1 MSDGNKE
8 EDISMRHYGRA
19 LPAVLALTLVA
30 GALAPV
36 SAQGIGGRIRQR
48 AQQKVEDRAVQRAGE
63 GVDKALDKAEGAIAC
78 AVTDSKCIQNAEK
91 SGKQVMLTDE
101 NGNVVGHSAAEAAA
115 PGSKAW
121 ANYDFVPGE
130 RVLFAEDF
138 SADRV
143 GNFPRRLE
151 FIGGNMEIV
160 EANGMR
166 YLRASSA
173 SRLAVKLPETLPE
186 RFTVEFDITV
196 PANWES
202 LLFFS
207 GEGVRNLN
215 AAPTGACCY
224 VPAAA
229 IFISPADVGLR
240 RDEGSKVAYREIGD
254 LLGSGAREGKL
265 MRIRM
270 HVDGKYAKLYLNE
283 TRVANVPNLEI
294 PRTDKLYFDLNA
306 QDDVPMLLGNL
317 SINAGG
323 LEIYEALAAEGR
335 VVTRGILFDTGSDR
349 LRPESTP
356 TLKEIGEMLKAY
368 PDLRLLIEGHT
379 DSVGNAASN
388 QTLSEKRAAAVK
400 AFLEKEYKIKGDRL
414 ESKGFGDT
422 TPNASNDTP
431 EGRQSNRRVELVKL

>member
-1 MSDGNKE
+1 
-8 EDISMRHYGRA
+8 MRMLSRT
-19 LPAVLALTLVA
+19 LSLALTMVLLA
-30 GALAPV
+30 GMASPV
-36 SAQGIGGRIRQR
+36 DAQGIGGRHRQR
-48 AQQKVEDRAVQRAGE
+48 AKDKITQRAE
-63 GVDKALDKAEGAIAC
+63 NRADQAMEKALDKTEGAIVC
-78 AVTDSKCIQNAEK
+78 AVTDTKCAEEAEK
-91 SGKQVMLTDE
+91 SGQQVVLTDE

-130 RVLFAEDF
+130 RVLFTEDF

-166 YLRASSA
+166 FLRASSE
-173 SRLAVKLPETLPE
+173 SRIAIQLPETLPE
-186 RFTVEFDITV
+186 RFTMEFDITV

-202 LLFFS
+202 LVFFS
-207 GEGVRNLN
+207 GEGVQNLD

-224 VPAAA
+224 VPTAA
-229 IFISPADVGLR
+229 IYIDPAHVGLR
-240 RDEGSKVAYREIGD
+240 RNGESKPAYREIGD
-254 LLGSGAREGKL
+254 LLGSGDRTGKL

-270 HVDGKYAKLYLNE
+270 HVDGKYVKLDLNE
-283 TRVANVPNLEI
+283 TRFANVPNLDI
-294 PRTDKLYFDLNA
+294 PRTDKIYFDLNA
-306 QDDVPMLLGNL
+306 QAEVPMLLGNL
-317 SINAGG
+317 SVNAGG
-323 LEIYEALAAEGR
+323 SEIYEALANEGR

-356 TLKEIGEMLKAY
+356 TLKEIGEMMKAH

-379 DSVGNAASN
+379 DNVGNAASN

-400 AFLEKEYKIKGDRL
+400 AFLEKEYGIAGDRL
-414 ESKGFGDT
+414 EAQGFGDT
-422 TPNASNDTP
+422 RPVASNDTP

>member
-1 MSDGNKE
+1 
-8 EDISMRHYGRA
+8 MRHHSRA
-19 LPAVLALTLVA
+19 LVLGLALTLFGGTV
-30 GALAPV
+30 APV
-36 SAQGIGGRIRQR
+36 SAQGIGSRIRQR

-63 GVDKALDKAEGAIAC
+63 GVDKALDKAEGAIVC
-78 AVTDSKCIQNAEK
+78 SVTDKKCIEKAEK
-91 SGKQVMLTDE
+91 SGQQVRLTDAE
-101 NGNVVGHSAAEAAA
+101 GNVVGHSAAEAAA

-130 RVLFAEDF
+130 RVLFVEDF
-138 SADRV
+138 TADRV

-151 FIGGNMEIV
+151 FIGGNMEVV
-160 EANGMR
+160 EAGGVR
-166 YLRASSA
+166 YLRASSG
-173 SRLAVKLPETLPE
+173 SRIAVQLPEMLPE

-207 GEGVRNLN
+207 GEGVRGLN
-215 AAPTGACCY
+215 EAPTGACCY
-224 VPAAA
+224 VPTAA
-229 IFISPADVGLR
+229 IFIDPVEVGLR
-240 RDEGSKVAYREIGD
+240 RDGETKPSQREIGD
-254 LLGSGAREGKL
+254 LLGSGDRIGKL
-265 MRIRM
+265 MRIRL
-270 HVDGKYAKLYLNE
+270 HVDGRYAKLYLNE
-283 TRVANVPNLEI
+283 TRVANVPNLDI

-306 QDDVPMLLGNL
+306 QADAPMLLGNL

-323 LEIYEALAAEGR
+323 LEIYEALNADGR

-368 PDLRLLIEGHT
+368 PELRLLIEGHT
-379 DSVGNAASN
+379 DNVGNAASN

-414 ESKGFGDT
+414 EAQGFGDT
-422 TPNASNDTP
+422 KPVGKNDTP
-431 EGRQSNRRVELVKL
+431 EGRQTNRRVELVKL

>member
-1 MSDGNKE
+1 
-8 EDISMRHYGRA
+8 MRQHARA
-19 LPAVLALTLVA
+19 LPAALALILIA
-30 GALAPV
+30 GALAPA
-36 SAQGIGGRIRQR
+36 SAQGIGSRIKQR

-63 GVDKALDKAEGAIAC
+63 GVDKALDKAEGAIVC
-78 AVTDSKCIQNAEK
+78 SVTDKKCIEKAEK
-91 SGKQVMLTDE
+91 SGQQIQLTDAE
-101 NGNVVGHSAAEAAA
+101 GNVVGHSAAEAAK

-166 YLRASSA
+166 FLRASSG

-229 IFISPADVGLR
+229 IFIDPVTVGLR
-240 RDEGSKVAYREIGD
+240 RDEETKPAYRAIGD
-254 LLGSGAREGKL
+254 LLGSGGSTGKL
-265 MRIRM
+265 MRIRL
-270 HVDGKYAKLYLNE
+270 HVDGKYVKLYLNE
-283 TRVANVPNLEI
+283 TRVANVPSLEI

-306 QDDVPMLLGNL
+306 QEDVPMLLGNL

-323 LEIYEALAAEGR
+323 SEIYEALANEGR

-356 TLKEIGEMLKAY
+356 TLKEIGEMLKAH

-400 AFLEKEYKIKGDRL
+400 EFLEKDYKIKGDRL
-414 ESKGFGDT
+414 EAQGFGDT
-422 TPNASNDTP
+422 KPLAGNDTP

>member
-1 MSDGNKE
+1 
-8 EDISMRHYGRA
+8 MRHPGRA
-19 LPAVLALTLVA
+19 LAVALTLILVS
-30 GALAPV
+30 GFLAPV
-36 SAQGIGGRIRQR
+36 SAQGIGSRLRQR
-48 AQQKVEDRAVQRAGE
+48 AQQKIEDRAMNRAEQAMDG
-63 GVDKALDKAEGAIAC
+63 ALNRFESAVAC
-78 AVTDSKCIQNAEK
+78 AVTDQKCIAEAEK
-91 SGKQVMLTDE
+91 SGKQVVLTDDA
-101 NGNVVGHSAAEAAA
+101 GNVVGHSAAEAAK

-130 RVLFAEDF
+130 RVLFTEDF

-151 FIGGNMEIV
+151 FIGGNMEVV

-166 YLRASSA
+166 FLRASSE
-173 SRLAVKLPETLPE
+173 SRIAVQLPETLPE
-186 RFTVEFDITV
+186 RFTIEFDITV

-207 GEGVRNLN
+207 GEGVRNLD

-224 VPAAA
+224 VPTAA
-229 IFISPADVGLR
+229 IYIDPASVGLR
-240 RDEGSKVAYREIGD
+240 RNGESKPAYRDIDD
-254 LLGSGAREGKL
+254 LLGSGDRTGKL

-270 HVDGKYAKLYLNE
+270 HVDGKYVKLYLNE
-283 TRVANVPNLEI
+283 TRVANVPNLDI
-294 PRTDKLYFDLNA
+294 PRTDRLYFDLNA
-306 QDDVPMLLGNL
+306 QAEVPMLLGNL

-323 LEIYEALAAEGR
+323 SEIYEALATEGR

-356 TLKEIGEMLKAY
+356 TLKEIGEMLKAH
-368 PDLRLLIEGHT
+368 PDLRIRIEGHT

-400 AFLEKEYKIKGDRL
+400 AFLESEYGIKSDRL
-414 ESKGFGDT
+414 ESQGFGDT
-422 TPNASNDTP
+422 KPAASNDTP

>member
-1 MSDGNKE
+1 
-8 EDISMRHYGRA
+8 MRMLSRT
-19 LPAVLALTLVA
+19 LSLALTMVLLA
-30 GALAPV
+30 GMASPV
-36 SAQGIGGRIRQR
+36 DAQGIGGRHRQR
-48 AQQKVEDRAVQRAGE
+48 AKDKITQRAE
-63 GVDKALDKAEGAIAC
+63 NRADQAMEKALDKTEGAITC
-78 AVTDSKCIQNAEK
+78 AVTDTKCAEEAEK
-91 SGKQVMLTDE
+91 SGQQVVLTDE

-130 RVLFAEDF
+130 RVLFTEDF

-166 YLRASSA
+166 FLRASSE
-173 SRLAVKLPETLPE
+173 SRVAIQLPETLPE
-186 RFTVEFDITV
+186 RFTMEFDITV

-202 LLFFS
+202 LVFFS
-207 GEGVRNLN
+207 GEGVQNLD

-224 VPAAA
+224 VPTAA
-229 IFISPADVGLR
+229 IYIDPAHVGLR
-240 RDEGSKVAYREIGD
+240 RNGESKPAYREIGD
-254 LLGSGAREGKL
+254 LLGSGDRTGKL

-270 HVDGKYAKLYLNE
+270 HVDGKYVKLYLNE
-283 TRVANVPNLEI
+283 TRVANVPNLDI
-294 PRTDKLYFDLNA
+294 PRTDKIYFDLNA
-306 QDDVPMLLGNL
+306 QAEVPMLLGNL
-317 SINAGG
+317 SVNAGG
-323 LEIYEALAAEGR
+323 SEIYEALANEGR

-356 TLKEIGEMLKAY
+356 TLKEIGEMMKAH

-379 DSVGNAASN
+379 DNVGNAAFN

-400 AFLEKEYKIKGDRL
+400 AFLEKEYGIKGDRL
-414 ESKGFGDT
+414 EAQGFGDT
-422 TPNASNDTP
+422 KPVSSNDTP

>member
-1 MSDGNKE
+1 
-8 EDISMRHYGRA
+8 MRMLSRT
-19 LPAVLALTLVA
+19 LSLALTMVLLA
-30 GALAPV
+30 GMASPV
-36 SAQGIGGRIRQR
+36 DAQGIGGRLRQR
-48 AQQKVEDRAVQRAGE
+48 AKDKITQRAE
-63 GVDKALDKAEGAIAC
+63 NRADQAMEKALDKTEGAITC
-78 AVTDSKCIQNAEK
+78 AVTDTKCAEEAEK
-91 SGKQVMLTDE
+91 SGQQVVLTDE

-130 RVLFAEDF
+130 RVLFTEDF

-166 YLRASSA
+166 FLRASSE
-173 SRLAVKLPETLPE
+173 SRVAIQLPETLPE
-186 RFTVEFDITV
+186 RFTMEFDITV

-202 LLFFS
+202 LVFFS
-207 GEGVRNLN
+207 GEGVQNLD

-224 VPAAA
+224 VPTAA
-229 IFISPADVGLR
+229 IYIDPAHVGLR
-240 RDEGSKVAYREIGD
+240 RNGESKPAYREIGD
-254 LLGSGAREGKL
+254 LLGSGDRTGKL

-270 HVDGKYAKLYLNE
+270 HVDGKYVKLYLNE
-283 TRVANVPNLEI
+283 TRVANVPNLDI
-294 PRTDKLYFDLNA
+294 PRTDKIYFDLNA
-306 QDDVPMLLGNL
+306 QAEVPMLLGNL
-317 SINAGG
+317 SVNAGG
-323 LEIYEALAAEGR
+323 SEIYEALANEGR

-356 TLKEIGEMLKAY
+356 TLKEIGEMMKAH

-379 DSVGNAASN
+379 DNVGNAASN

-400 AFLEKEYKIKGDRL
+400 AFLEKEYGIKGDRL
-414 ESKGFGDT
+414 EAQGFGDT
-422 TPNASNDTP
+422 KPVSSNDTP

>member
-1 MSDGNKE
+1 
-8 EDISMRHYGRA
+8 MRSFPRA
-19 LPAVLALTLVA
+19 LVLGLIFTLSL
-30 GALAPV
+30 GAASPV
-36 SAQGIGGRIRQR
+36 SAQGFGDRLKQR
-48 AQQKVEDRAVQRAGE
+48 AKDKVVQRAEDRADQAME
-63 GVDKALDKAEGAIAC
+63 KALDKTEGAITC
-78 AVTDSKCIQNAEK
+78 AVTDSKCIKNAEK
-91 SGKQVMLTDE
+91 SGQQVVLTDKE
-101 NGNVVGHSAAEAAA
+101 GNVVGHSAAEAER

-138 SADRV
+138 SEDRV

-151 FIGGNMEIV
+151 FIGGNMEVV

-166 YLRASSA
+166 FLRASSE
-173 SRLAVKLPETLPE
+173 SRIAVKLPEVLPE

-207 GEGVRNLN
+207 GEGVRDLN

-224 VPAAA
+224 VPTAA
-229 IFISPADVGLR
+229 IFIDPAYVGLR
-240 RDEGSKVAYREIGD
+240 KDQETKPAYREIGD
-254 LLGSGAREGKL
+254 LLGSGDRIGKL

-270 HVDGKYAKLYLNE
+270 HVDGKYVKLYLNE

-306 QDDVPMLLGNL
+306 QAEAPMLLGNL

-323 LEIYEALAAEGR
+323 SEIYEALANEGR

-356 TLKEIGEMLKAY
+356 TLKEIGEMLKAH

-379 DSVGNAASN
+379 DNVGNAASN

-414 ESKGFGDT
+414 QAQGFGDT
-422 TPNASNDTP
+422 RPVATNDTP
-431 EGRQSNRRVELVKL
+431 EGRQNNRRVELVKL